1 MHCFFA
7 DGQISTVTT
16 VFFCIQSHSLILF
29 HVTEAG
35 LEQLD

>member
-1 MHCFFA
+1 MHCCFA

-16 VFFCIQSHSLILF
+16 ILFCIQSRPLIQF